1 MSTTKLNIGKIPI
14 SKGEYQEGTAYQR
27 LNQVTMLGS
36 TYQSKIDDN
45 TSTPAQMGSD
55 GSVENINTDKWLCIA
70 VGNVSAARKVV
81 YNNETSGLEAGN
93 VQEAIDEVGSKVS
106 DLQQKNKSQ
115 DKEISKKAN
124 SSEVT
129 SQMQTEQERVNTEFT
144 KKFDKE
150 SILQEPGDAE
160 DKVMSQ
166 KSVSTE
172 LRGISS
178 NLGIKSDGL
187 PSLYVNM
194 GDEGSGLF
202 SFSTKDVGS
211 SPVISVKESS
221 NHHHTKLSL
230 PKGSKLEYMLYLS
243 SHIEEPALVFLTLDG
258 KISSI
263 VVSHDVNVK
272 TFIADKDYI
281 VYVNS
286 EADYYVRR
294 YPTGAFEQLAKDH
307 NILSKADGSKG
318 YNGNLV
324 ETWEKGVFSTPN
336 YKVGLFYTENVDK
349 DNERMYHLKLSMCKG
364 EVLSYNIYGSDIS
377 QYQPL
382 CVVSLTGEIIFL
394 LEATY
399 QVYKGEYTATEDC
412 FVYVNCNDNSKYYY
426 VKKPSSGVYKE
437 IENLHADVSKELSA
451 QSLEIDKK
459 AFGVQGFVSRPTD
472 WETGVYTTPDYQVG
486 SNYSDNISDAKNM
499 RHIKILLCKNQS
511 LSYNIY
517 GSDLSSYQPLCVVS
531 LSGEILFLLNADYK
545 IYEGTYTATEDCF
558 VYVNCNINN
567 DGYYVATNS
576 IGIYKDIEDRYLI
589 LSSKDSALFKIKDKG
604 YNTTNGELTDNSY
617 YGSISTERI
626 KLLDEAN
633 NCRIIVCKSV
643 SCYAFVFFDADGRF
657 ISNSAFE
664 EEIIIP
670 RNAVYFAATV
680 HKTGSLEAII
690 LREPNNH
697 YDSRKILI
705 PSTIYSLNNK
715 ELTFYKKPI
724 CKGMLS
730 FDGLSQ
736 NLEYARIK
744 PTSNSTCNVVSYC
757 DGIGKQK
764 KKIAINVCNGTS
776 GNSIKVCALGDS
788 ITQMQAYVRQAHNLL
803 QDVEFVASWSSAD
816 DINVEGRGGW
826 TMDMYFNLSTK
837 GTTGYGSNI
846 NTLSPFIHP
855 KGEGYYYGS
864 TSAAATFVSQDKL
877 VEAIGFESNGLKSS
891 PQIGDVMYDDNS
903 SVSSTPG
910 YVIYDGE
917 KWAEKNI
924 SPDTYFAFSIEKYIA
939 AWKVDFDI
947 ISIMLGT
954 NDFIGTQPYCDVN
967 TDKFINNMNTIVEQA
982 KALNKKVVVMLP
994 TSIGILDGTSYFGSS
1009 LHEGYVK
1016 LREDL
1021 IYNYDNRQSE
1031 GIYLCDFGGAIDP
1044 IFGYN
1049 QPKEEKPFEEYT
1061 LEDDREWG
1069 NNTPTPS
1076 SERKRIILPNDVH
1089 PTYNGAKQGG
1099 TRYAGT
1105 LQYIRE
1111 N

>member
-1 MSTTKLNIGKIPI
+1 MSINLTDELLAKTKKGKIASAKQVFLDGDQENLQQI
-14 SKGEYQEGTAYQR
+14 GEKTHQLEDAIKDITVSGGASTA
-27 LNQVTMLGS
+27 N
-36 TYQSKIDDN
+36 
-45 TSTPAQMGSD
+45 
-55 GSVENINTDKWLCIA
+55 A
-70 VGNVSAARKVV
+70 VS
-81 YNNETSGLEAGN
+81 YNNETSGMTAVTAQG
-93 VQEAIDEVGSKVS
+93 AIDE
-106 DLQQKNKSQ
+106 LA
-115 DKEISKKAN
+115 SKKAN
-124 SSEVT
+124 SADVT
-129 SQMQTEQERVNTEFT
+129 SKMQIEQTRVNDELE
-144 KKFDKE
+144 KKFNLANITQE
-150 SILQEPGDAE
+150 SGEAE

-166 KSVSTE
+166 KAVSIK
-172 LRGISS
+172 LSDLSR
-178 NLGIKSDGL
+178 NLEIKSDGL
-187 PSLYVNM
+187 PSRYVNM
-194 GDEGSGLF
+194 GDEELGLYTFSSLEIGS
-202 SFSTKDVGS
+202 T
-211 SPVISVKESS
+211 PNISVVESL
-221 NHHHTKLSL
+221 NIYHKKIVL
-230 PKGSKLEYMLYLS
+230 PKGSKIEYKLFMQPSADNLL
-243 SHIEEPALVFLTLDG
+243 IVIVKLDG
-258 KISSI
+258 SISEIFPSVNQVSI
-263 VVSHDVNVK
+263 ATFTVSEDC
-272 TFIADKDYI
+272 IAYI
-281 VYVNS
+281 NS
-286 EADYYVRR
+286 EAGGYYLKV
-294 YPTGAFEQLAKDH
+294 YSTGIFSIIEKDH
-307 NILSKADGSKG
+307 KNVSKADGSKG
-318 YNGNLV
+318 YNLNPN
-324 ETWEKGVFSTPN
+324 EWENKVYSTDT
-336 YKVGLFYTENVDK
+336 YKVGFYYRE
-349 DNERMYHLKLSMCKG
+349 KLIDGEEPMRHIKISMCKG
-364 EVLSYNIYGSDIS
+364 ETLSYKIYACDTAS
-377 QYQPL
+377 YQPL
-382 CVVSLTGEIIFL
+382 CVVGLTGEILFL
-394 LEATY
+394 LNVDY
-399 QVYKGEYTATEDC
+399 KVYEGTYTATEDC
-412 FVYVNCNDNSKYYY
+412 FVYVNCNTNSNDYY
-426 VKKPSSGVYKE
+426 VKKTSTGIYKD
-437 IENLHADVSKELSA
+437 IEELHADVSKELSA

-459 AFGVQGFVSRPTD
+459 AFGVQGFVNKPSD
-472 WETGVYTTPDYQVG
+472 WEVGVYTTPDYQLG
-486 SNYSDNISDAKNM
+486 SKYSENISDAVNM
-499 RHIKILLCKNQS
+499 RHIKILLCKDQS

-517 GSDLSSYQPLCVVS
+517 GSDKSNYQPLCVVN
-531 LSGEILFLLNADYK
+531 LTGEILFLLEAAYQIYK
-545 IYEGTYTATEDCF
+545 GEYTATEDCF
-558 VYVNCNINN
+558 VYVNCNINRN
-567 DGYYVATNS
+567 DYYVSTNS
-576 IGIYKDIEDRYLI
+576 IGIYKDIEDRHLI
-589 LSSKDSALFKIKDKG
+589 LSSKNSALFTIENKG
-604 YNTTNGELTDNSY
+604 YSTTTGELTDDSY
-617 YGSISTERI
+617 YGSISTRKI
-626 KLLDEAN
+626 KLLDNAY
-633 NCRIIVCKSV
+633 NCRILICKAV
-643 SCYAFVFFDADGRF
+643 YCYAFVFFDADGKF

-736 NLEYARIK
+736 NIEYARIK
-744 PTSNSTCNVVSYC
+744 PTSNSTCDVVSYC
-757 DGIGKQK
+757 DGIGKLK
-764 KKIAINVCNGTS
+764 KKISINVCNGTS

-826 TMDMYFNLSTK
+826 TMSKYFNLSTK
-837 GTTGYGSNI
+837 GTTGYGSGI

-855 KGEGYYYGS
+855 KEDGYYYGS
-864 TSAAATFVSQDKL
+864 TSAAAKFAAQDKL
-877 VEAIGFESNGLKSS
+877 VKAIGFESNGLKSS

-982 KALNKKVVVMLP
+982 KALNKKIVVMLP
-994 TSIGILDGTSYFGSS
+994 TSIAILDGTSYFGSS
-1009 LHEGYVK
+1009 LHEGYVR

-1069 NNTPTPS
+1069 NDTPTPI

-1105 LQYIRE
+1105 LQWIRE
-1111 N
+1111 NSTLS